1 MITAVVV
8 LLIMAAVA
16 GLLLVISDRR
26 DKINEANSEAESL
39 AEINRRIE
47 PLNRERRELE
57 DELSR
62 IEKSYAD
69 GDGCATFALIMR
81 GLSSEIY
88 TVVFPLMKEFG
99 YTAGI
104 AVSDAGE
111 IGADGMLSA
120 AQLGVLSDA
129 GWEICP
135 AWDGTGDA
143 SEWYAAL
150 KKSLD
155 GMGVGTVQS
164 AVIFTGAVFDGKSA
178 ASLAAAGVTRVVI
191 PETVTVADGAGDG
204 LKTERSCEW
213 DRDGGNLVIRAAIA
227 ECGDVVFTA
236 DTSDMNTALFRSMLD
251 MLKTYEGAID
261 VMTLGKAG
269 TFRTDAEAERKK
281 LEAEYAGRVSEIKAR
296 ITAIKRE
303 INDIYACAA
312 G

>member
-1 MITAVVV
+1 MNRKSSKIMITAAVV
-8 LLIMAAVA
+8 LLIVAAVA

-26 DKINEANSEAESL
+26 DKINEANGEAESL

-155 GMGVGTVQS
+155 GYGRRY
-164 AVIFTGAVFDGKSA
+164 GAVG
-178 ASLAAAGVTRVVI
+178 
-191 PETVTVADGAGDG
+191 GDIHRRG
-204 LKTERSCEW
+204 
-213 DRDGGNLVIRAAIA
+213 I
-227 ECGDVVFTA
+227 
-236 DTSDMNTALFRSMLD
+236 
-251 MLKTYEGAID
+251 
-261 VMTLGKAG
+261 
-269 TFRTDAEAERKK
+269 
-281 LEAEYAGRVSEIKAR
+281 
-296 ITAIKRE
+296 
-303 INDIYACAA
+303 
-312 G
+312 

>member
-1 MITAVVV
+1 MNRKSSKIMITAAVV

-104 AVSDAGE
+104 AV
-111 IGADGMLSA
+111 
-120 AQLGVLSDA
+120 
-129 GWEICP
+129 
-135 AWDGTGDA
+135 
-143 SEWYAAL
+143 
-150 KKSLD
+150 
-155 GMGVGTVQS
+155 
-164 AVIFTGAVFDGKSA
+164 
-178 ASLAAAGVTRVVI
+178 
-191 PETVTVADGAGDG
+191 
-204 LKTERSCEW
+204 
-213 DRDGGNLVIRAAIA
+213 
-227 ECGDVVFTA
+227 
-236 DTSDMNTALFRSMLD
+236 
-251 MLKTYEGAID
+251 
-261 VMTLGKAG
+261 
-269 TFRTDAEAERKK
+269 
-281 LEAEYAGRVSEIKAR
+281 
-296 ITAIKRE
+296 
-303 INDIYACAA
+303 
-312 G
+312 